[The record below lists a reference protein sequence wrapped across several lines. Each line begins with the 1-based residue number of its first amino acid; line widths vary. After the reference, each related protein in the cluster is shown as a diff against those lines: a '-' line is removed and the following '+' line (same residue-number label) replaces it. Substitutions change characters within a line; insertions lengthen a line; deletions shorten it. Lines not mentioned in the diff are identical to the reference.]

1 MDSSPEEPLVAYSL
15 PQYLLD
21 RINIHDTIT
30 RLVSNRPT
38 LLWKYYRD
46 TGCTFCNSRHIL
58 TAEILSALEMKSLP
72 PRRSL

>member
-38 LLWKYYRD
+38 LL
-46 TGCTFCNSRHIL
+46 
-58 TAEILSALEMKSLP
+58 
-72 PRRSL
+72 